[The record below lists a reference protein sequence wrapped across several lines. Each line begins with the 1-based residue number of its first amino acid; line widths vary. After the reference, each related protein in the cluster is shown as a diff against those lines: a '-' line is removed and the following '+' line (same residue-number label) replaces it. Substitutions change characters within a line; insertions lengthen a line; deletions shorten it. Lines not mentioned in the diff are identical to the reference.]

1 MKNLRFHSKIQI
13 TMVLVPVSHKN
24 GTWTLVPV
32 SHKNGTWTLVP
43 VYGSGSQNQTQFQ
56 VTLIR
61 IDG

>member
-1 MKNLRFHSKIQI
+1 
-13 TMVLVPVSHKN
+13 MV
-24 GTWTLVPV
+24 LVPV

-43 VYGSGSQNQTQFQ
+43 VYGSGSKNQTQFQ